1 MHFTIQIDT
10 DQVQILKAPRQT
22 TARSELNAN
31 EGDSGGQVGVADMSH
46 EFLPGP
52 GT

>member
-10 DQVQILKAPRQT
+10 DQEAPRQT
-22 TARSELNAN
+22 TARCEPRGT
-31 EGDSGGQVGVADMSH
+31 EGDSGGQVGVADMSN
-46 EFLPGP
+46 EYLPGP

>member
-22 TARSELNAN
+22 TARCEPRGF
-31 EGDSGGQVGVADMSH
+31 EGDSGGQVGVADMSN
-46 EFLPGP
+46 EYLPGP